1 MEGQSSPIE
10 KLVKWSALTA
20 AIGFGSGADCRA
32 RSATQII
39 TIDGVHSQ
47 ASQQSLAQSII
58 SAVFMA
64 EQADDQTVAIS
75 ASTRR
80 TGYESNLRRGL
91 SGRALI
97 GAELG
102 AKLGVSDI
110 DGSAPKF
117 YRYELGGP
125 SELHATLTS

>member
-75 ASTRR
+75 ASTQR
-80 TGYESNLRRGL
+80 TSYESNLRMEL

-97 GAELG
+97 RRGTGCEARRERHRRQRTEVLP
-102 AKLGVSDI
+102 V
-110 DGSAPKF
+110 
-117 YRYELGGP
+117 
-125 SELHATLTS
+125 

>member
-10 KLVKWSALTA
+10 KLVKWSALTG

-39 TIDGVHSQ
+39 TIDGVLSQ

-75 ASTRR
+75 ASTQR
-80 TGYESNLRRGL
+80 TSYESNLRMEL

-110 DGSAPKF
+110 DGSAPKS